1 MPVLRDVSLNLNMD
15 QVLRRQDI
23 GARSK
28 LRPELMAVLHELLA
42 TIEDL
47 HLLEPAI
54 AYEFRSIN
62 EVFHDRLSSQ
72 ESESIGG
79 SLLSSILPS
88 AKELAVVVCTI
99 GPRLEEKVA
108 CYSSRKE
115 PMQALILDGIGSAAV
130 DLLAQE
136 ACHFIS
142 HEASSHDYQA
152 SSPLNP
158 GMPGLPISE
167 QWQLFQLVPA
177 EQIGVHLTSSAM
189 MVPRKSV
196 SMIIGI
202 GPDMPTWTQ
211 AEVCNRCRI
220 NKACPYKAK
229 NQLRTRPELEHDTLS
244 S

>member
-1 MPVLRDVSLNLNMD
+1 MGKGMPVLRNVSLNINMD

-28 LRPELMAVLHELLA
+28 LRPELIAVLHELSA
-42 TIEDL
+42 SIEDL
-47 HLLEPAI
+47 HLLGPAI
-54 AYEFRSIN
+54 AYEFHSIN
-62 EVFHDRLSSQ
+62 ELFHDRLPSQ
-72 ESESIGG
+72 ERESIGG

-108 CYSSRKE
+108 CYFSRKE

-136 ACHFIS
+136 ACNFIS
-142 HEASSHDYQA
+142 SEASSHGHQA
-152 SSPLNP
+152 SSPLSP

-167 QWQLFQLVPA
+167 QWHLFRLVPA

-220 NKACPYKAK
+220 NKACHYRVRHL
-229 NQLRTRPELEHDTLS
+229 NQNQFRTRA
-244 S
+244 

>member
-15 QVLRRQDI
+15 QALRRQDI
-23 GARSK
+23 RGHSK
-28 LRPELMAVLHELLA
+28 FRPELMHVLDELLA

-54 AYEFRSIN
+54 AYEFHSIN
-62 EVFHDRLSSQ
+62 KVFHDGLPLKG
-72 ESESIGG
+72 SESTDS
-79 SLLSSILPS
+79 SLLSSVLLS
-88 AKELAVVVCTI
+88 AKELAVIVCTI

-115 PMQALILDGIGSAAV
+115 PMRALILDGIGSAAV

-142 HEASSHDYQA
+142 SEASFRNYQV
-152 SSPLNP
+152 SSPISP
-158 GMPGLPISE
+158 GMSGLPISE
-167 QWQLFQLVPA
+167 QWHLFRLVPA

-202 GPDMPTWTQ
+202 GPVMPNWTQ

-220 NKACPYKAK
+220 NKTCPYRVD
-229 NQLRTRPELEHDTLS
+229 N
-244 S
+244 